1 MSDLRSLEIF
11 YWAAQ
16 LKSFSKTAERL
27 NTTQPAVS
35 QRISALEADFG
46 TRLFDR
52 GAKSISL
59 TPKGQTLVDFAERF
73 LRLKAEMI
81 AEMATPAEISGTLR
95 LGVSESI
102 ARLWLNEFLHQ
113 AHRIYP
119 NVVIDLTID
128 ISPIMREQLVRGEL
142 DIAFF
147 LGPVSEPQFTNLPL
161 CTLPLVFA
169 AAPDLPLEAE
179 EPLGIE
185 AVRKFPIITYP
196 KTTSPYP
203 LLRELL
209 SSPNAPPPRIFGN
222 SSLTTIT
229 RMTRDRIGISV
240 IPRAVIE
247 KEIADS
253 VLRVVRTAFDI
264 PPHVFVATYPRALSG
279 GLAGPL
285 AALAQKISRE
295 ALPEESAVAQAMKM

>member
-16 LKSFSKTAERL
+16 LKSFSRTAERL

-35 QRISALEADFG
+35 QRISALEAEFG

-52 GAKSISL
+52 GAKAISL
-59 TPKGQTLVDFAERF
+59 TPKGQVLVDFAERF
-73 LRLKAEMI
+73 LRLRGEMVE
-81 AEMATPAEISGTLR
+81 AMATPSAIRGTLR

-102 ARLWLNEFLHQ
+102 ARLWLNQFLQQ
-113 AHRIYP
+113 AHQIYP

-128 ISPIMREQLVRGEL
+128 ITPIMRDQLRRGEL
-142 DIAFF
+142 DLAFF
-147 LGPVSEPQFTNLPL
+147 LGPVTEPQFCNVPL

-169 AAPDLPLEAE
+169 AAPDLVLEHE
-179 EPLGIE
+179 EPLSIE

-209 SSPNAPPPRIFGN
+209 SSPNEPAPRIFGN
-222 SSLTTIT
+222 SSLTTII
-229 RMTRDRIGISV
+229 RMTRDRIGLSV

-247 KEIADS
+247 KEIAEGLIRT
-253 VLRVVRTAFDI
+253 VLTAFDI
-264 PPHVFVATYPRALSG
+264 PPHVFTATYPMAMSG

-285 AALAQKISRE
+285 ADLAQKISHE
-295 ALPEESAVAQAMKM
+295 ALPDNIPATDI